1 MTFSEWALANPAAYA
16 YRAPILVENNGWAL
30 FITSRAD
37 ATTPSR
43 CWNMARGSS
52 DWFAQV
58 LTVDNTGATSREA
71 VEIQRREYHGIY
83 GDEAGDAPIEQEY
96 FCPSRLRFSA
106 SIGASSSERQSR
118 AAGSSMS
125 R

>member
-1 MTFSEWALANPAAYA
+1 
-16 YRAPILVENNGWAL
+16 
-30 FITSRAD
+30 
-37 ATTPSR
+37 
-43 CWNMARGSS
+43 MARGSS

-83 GDEAGDAPIEQEY
+83 SDEAGDAPIEQEY